1 MFTKTQIEIMK
12 VFVSKINEKF
22 SIKQISKIINKA
34 YPLVHRSINALM
46 DENLLIKDNKKL
58 LSLNYRGDSQHIAYI
73 ESLRTNKFLKNKT
86 INLFTNDVLDKM
98 NIDFFVF
105 LVFGSL
111 VESKESRDID
121 ILLIIQEK
129 EKINEIERIVEN
141 IASNFSKK
149 FDINIISA
157 ESAYEMINKR
167 DSINLFNETLNKHIL
182 LFGAENY
189 YRILKNARQ

>member
-22 SIKQISKIINKA
+22 SIKQISEIIKKA
-34 YPLVHRSINALM
+34 YPLVHRSIKS
-46 DENLLIKDNKKL
+46 LIEDGFLIRDNKEL
-58 LSLNYRGDSQHIAYI
+58 LSLNYRGNSQYIAYI
-73 ESLRTNKFLKNKT
+73 ESLRADKFLKNKV
-86 INLFTNDVLDKM
+86 ISLFTRDILDRI

-105 LVFGSL
+105 LVFGSS
-111 VESKESRDID
+111 VESKEPKDID
-121 ILLIIQEK
+121 ILLIVQEK
-129 EKINEIERIVEN
+129 EKINEVERIVSN

-149 FDINIISA
+149 FDINVIST
-157 ESAYEMINKR
+157 ESAYEMLNKR
-167 DSINLFNETLNKHIL
+167 DSINILNETLNKHIL

>member
-22 SIKQISKIINKA
+22 SIKQISEIIKKA
-34 YPLVHRSINALM
+34 YPLVHRSIKS
-46 DENLLIKDNKKL
+46 LIEGGFLIRDNKEL
-58 LSLNYRGDSQHIAYI
+58 LSLNYRSNSQHIAYI
-73 ESLRTNKFLKNKT
+73 ESLRADKFLKNKA
-86 INLFTNDVLDKM
+86 ISLFTRDILDRI

-105 LVFGSL
+105 LVFGSS
-111 VESKESRDID
+111 VESKEPRDID
-121 ILLIIQEK
+121 ILLIVQEK
-129 EKINEIERIVEN
+129 EKINDVERIVSN

-149 FDINIISA
+149 FDINVISA
-157 ESAYEMINKR
+157 ESAYEMLNKR
-167 DSINLFNETLNKHIL
+167 DSINILNETLNKHIL

>member
-22 SIKQISKIINKA
+22 SIKQISEIIKKA
-34 YPLVHRSINALM
+34 YPLVHRSIKSLVN
-46 DENLLIKDNKKL
+46 EGLLIKDNKEL
-58 LSLNYRGDSQHIAYI
+58 LSLNYRGNSQHIAYV
-73 ESLRTNKFLKNKT
+73 ESLRADKFLKNKV
-86 INLFTNDVLDKM
+86 ISLFAKDVLDRM

-105 LVFGSL
+105 LVFGSS
-111 VESKESRDID
+111 VESKEPRDID
-121 ILLIIQEK
+121 ILIIVQEK
-129 EKINEIERIVEN
+129 EKINEIERIVAN

-149 FDINIISA
+149 FDIHAISA
-157 ESAYEMINKR
+157 ESAYEMLNKR
-167 DSINLFNETLNKHIL
+167 DSINMLDETLNNHIL